1 MATLKKMTE
10 FGATFKGNFAY
21 KEIEGY
27 QFTFVEN
34 QLANQHRFILPL
46 AVTSQSIIMLKKE
59 LQKVNRQLRLLIT
72 NYDQTTVSFLW
83 QSSLKGLNIQSL
95 EAYTQ
100 GLVDILH
107 KLSIQPLTAC
117 PFCGQG
123 EPDTTI
129 SINGLTLK
137 GHETCKQNAIQAQAN
152 EPIEVKKNP
161 LLKSLFGALF
171 GAVIGAIPW
180 ILVDLFVGF
189 FAAILGVLIG
199 YSAFYFYKKFGGVV
213 VSYTKYIIIIM
224 TILGVIFANLAI
236 ATYVII
242 NNDGAIVIHNYIVVY
257 SDPEI
262 GPALYQSLGIGIFIS
277 LFSLPTIFKKV
288 QLEEEPRTVIE

>member
-10 FGATFKGNFAY
+10 FGAIIKGNFAY
-21 KEIEGY
+21 KEVEGY

-34 QLANQHRFILPL
+34 QLANQHHFILPL
-46 AVTSQSIIMLKKE
+46 LITEQNITQLKNE
-59 LQKVNRQLRLLIT
+59 LKVSFRQLRLSIT
-72 NYDQTTVSFLW
+72 NYDQSMVTFMW

-100 GLVDILH
+100 GLVDILQ
-107 KLSIQPLTAC
+107 KLLIQPLTTC
-117 PFCGQG
+117 PFCGQDD
-123 EPDTTI
+123 PDTNIT
-129 SINGLTLK
+129 INGITLK
-137 GHETCKQNAIQAQAN
+137 GHETCKYNAINEQAN
-152 EPIEVKKNP
+152 APIEVKRNP

-189 FAAILGVLIG
+189 FAAVLGVLIG

-213 VSYTKYIIIIM
+213 VSYTKYIMVIM
-224 TILGVIFANLAI
+224 TILGVLFANLAI
-236 ATYVII
+236 ATYVIL

-288 QLEEEPRTVIE
+288 QLEEDPRTVIE